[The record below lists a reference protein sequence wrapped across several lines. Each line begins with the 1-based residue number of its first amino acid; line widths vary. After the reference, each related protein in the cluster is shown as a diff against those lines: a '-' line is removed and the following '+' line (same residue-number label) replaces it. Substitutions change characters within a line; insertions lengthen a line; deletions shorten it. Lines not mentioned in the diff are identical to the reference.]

1 MINYILLLTG
11 LGAFGRAQSQNSEII
26 VQGKVKQA
34 ISGKGIAAKIVYK
47 SYPTGSLTGSFN
59 DSTFSFSIFGSSKYQ
74 VTATAIGYIPRT
86 VIVDPKESKNSS
98 ITHDIE
104 LTSRSQTVR
113 LNHLIF
119 DAGRSAI
126 KPVSFTELDELVAMM
141 KSNTRVEIQLEGH
154 TDNQGSGEANLKLS
168 QDRVDAVKKY
178 LSSKGIAKDR
188 IKTKA
193 FGGTQPLSTEK
204 TEEARAL
211 NRRVELRVLKD

>member
-11 LGAFGRAQSQNSEII
+11 LGAFGRAQSQNGEII

-74 VTATAIGYIPRT
+74 ITASAIGYIPRT
-86 VIVDPKESKNSS
+86 VIVDPRESKNSS

-104 LTSRSQTVR
+104 LTSSNQTVR

-126 KPVSFTELDELVAMM
+126 KPVSFAELDELVAMM

-154 TDNQGSGEANLKLS
+154 TDNQGSADANLKLS
-168 QDRVDAVKKY
+168 QNRVDAVKNIY
-178 LSSKGIAKDR
+178 HPRELL
-188 IKTKA
+188 KTA
-193 FGGTQPLSTEK
+193 
-204 TEEARAL
+204 
-211 NRRVELRVLKD
+211 